1 MHLNRAVRIMST
13 FAMGAVNAA
22 LNGLAARQRIAAQ
35 NMANAD
41 TPGYIAGRVNFED
54 SLRSAMDTGNLADV
68 AITSATSDEP
78 VNLNGNN
85 VSVDQENLTLIET
98 GLKFQLMTEAMN
110 NQFRIL
116 KASIRRDS

>member
-1 MHLNRAVRIMST
+1 MST

-54 SLRSAMDTGNLADV
+54 SLRSAMNSGDLSNV
-68 AITSATSDEP
+68 SVTSGTSDDP

-85 VSVDQENLTLIET
+85 VSVDQENLTLVET

-110 NQFRIL
+110 NQFHIL

>member
-1 MHLNRAVRIMST
+1 
-13 FAMGAVNAA
+13 MGAVNAA

-116 KASIRRDS
+116 RASIRRDS